1 MDSKIPSTVLLYGN
15 GGHAKV
21 VREAVGRLDM
31 VMLHY
36 FDDSEKDHAYDPAY
50 FPDIGL
56 HVAIGDNYL
65 RGNIAY
71 FVQHS
76 LLTIVH
82 PQANVSTSVYIG
94 EGSFVNVRAVLM
106 PDVSCEKCCIF
117 NTAVI
122 IEHDC
127 VLGEYVHIAPGCILC
142 GNVHVGDYTL
152 IGAGTVVNP
161 NIRIG
166 KNVIIGSGSVVT
178 QDVADGLVVAGAP
191 ARVIHS

>member
-1 MDSKIPSTVLLYGN
+1 MDSKMPSTVLLYGN

-21 VREAVGRLDM
+21 VREAVSRLAM

-36 FDDSEKDHAYDPAY
+36 FDDSEKDHMYDPTY

-56 HVAIGDNYL
+56 HVAVGDNYS
-65 RGNIAY
+65 RGKIVS
-71 FVQHS
+71 FIQHS
-76 LLTIVH
+76 LLTLVH
-82 PQANVSTSVYIG
+82 PKADVSTSVIMG
-94 EGSFVNVRAVLM
+94 KGSFVSVRAILM
-106 PDVSCEKCCIF
+106 PDVTCGICCIF
-117 NTAVI
+117 NTGVI
-122 IEHDC
+122 VEHDC
-127 VLGEYVHIAPGCILC
+127 VLGEYVHVAPGSILC

-178 QDVADGLVVAGAP
+178 QDIADGLVVAGAP
-191 ARVIHS
+191 ARVIYS

>member
-21 VREAVGRLDM
+21 VREAVSRLDM

-36 FDDSEKDHAYDPAY
+36 FDDSEKEHTYDPTY
-50 FPDIGL
+50 FPDVGL
-56 HVAIGDNYL
+56 HVAVGDNYL
-65 RGNIAY
+65 RGKIASL
-71 FVQHS
+71 VQHS

-82 PQANVSTSVYIG
+82 PQADVSPSVIMG
-94 EGSFVNVRAVLM
+94 KGSFVGVRAVLM

-127 VLGEYVHIAPGCILC
+127 VLGEYVHIAPGSILC
-142 GNVHVGDYTL
+142 GNVRVGDYTL

-161 NIRIG
+161 NLRIG

-178 QDVADGLVVAGAP
+178 QDVADGMIVAGAP
-191 ARVIHS
+191 ARVIRS